1 MHWAL
6 LGTGVWALVRFV
18 AWAPPHWA
26 LVGCGRRGGG
36 HSSTLLP
43 VPRPAARGPPRPP
56 RATRLGYLALASCR
70 VRETVLSRGPVL
82 SSSPLSAVPM
92 YLQYTVH
99 LHTPYTVNINVSD
112 GCPADLALVF
122 IDHTRTSLIGRREA
136 LSSLS
141 LFHSLSTTVHVHVHA
156 CTCVKTSLR
165 CTPIPE
171 QEQRAHCTDTDG
183 LAVAQGPPLLRYAWR
198 GHPLEA

>member
-1 MHWAL
+1 MFVL
-6 LGTGVWALVRFV
+6 LRG
-18 AWAPPHWA
+18 H
-26 LVGCGRRGGG
+26 RRTG
-36 HSSTLLP
+36 HSWGVAAVGVGTRPPFSRSRA
-43 VPRPAARGPPRPP
+43 PRPAVPPAR
-56 RATRLGYLALASCR
+56 RAPLDLATWHLRLAACAR
-70 VRETVLSRGPVL
+70 AETVLSRGPVL